1 MKAQVQTWQAGSA
14 AWKRERE
21 KDTHTVLV
29 TVMIVSRHP
38 FDQKGRSED
47 LILPHI
53 HLMEL
58 IIHATPHGPLVAR
71 SLQDQ
76 SLLRACPSGVVN
88 LLFPPRVLV
97 LMRG

>member
-1 MKAQVQTWQAGSA
+1 MAGRQRCLEEGE
-14 AWKRERE
+14 RERH
-21 KDTHTVLV
+21 THSARYSDDRFKASL
-29 TVMIVSRHP
+29 RP
-38 FDQKGRSED
+38 EGPSED

-71 SLQDQ
+71 SLLDQ
-76 SLLRACPSGVVN
+76 SLLRACPSGGVN